1 MLSSRK
7 SRLSGGYRMLTI
19 EDLRGAL
26 PSLTGTVELNGL
38 DAAAEVYRDEWG
50 IPHVKAESELDAFFA
65 QGFVTAQD
73 RLWHMEYDRRR
84 GSGRWAEVVGPQ
96 ALGQDKLMRRFRL
109 AASAKA
115 DYDACYE
122 HTRRIFEAYAAG
134 VNAYIEGPDPL
145 PIEYQVT
152 GLTPEPWQPWH
163 SLVVYKVRHILM
175 GVFESKAW
183 RARMVKEL
191 GPERAG
197 TLFPGY
203 EPGHLTI
210 LPPGSVYSGAL
221 DTGLQELTDG
231 ARALNYLNEVDAGSN
246 SWVLSGA
253 STAAGKPLLAGD
265 SHRALDTPNTYYQNQ
280 LACPEF
286 DVVGL
291 SFPGVPG
298 FPHFGHNQWVSWC
311 VTHTAADYQDLYI
324 ERFKEDDPTRYLF
337 RDEWL
342 EAETHQETVKA
353 RQASGGFT
361 EETIEVT
368 VTQHGPVI
376 AGDPAAG
383 AALAFKYTATENAAI
398 GGGSAWPSI
407 LWQMLRAKNVNE
419 LVESQ
424 RDWVDPCNNFLM
436 ADVHGNYGYLCRGR
450 IPIRSRTNGWLP
462 VPGWTGEHEWTGDIP
477 FEEMP
482 KSINPD
488 EGYVATANNKPVGD
502 DYPHYIAI
510 DFTPEFRCKSVTQ
523 GLLSLEKPAAP
534 DMAKV
539 HAQRV
544 SIPALGYLAAMQ
556 GVKAAGPLAAEAR
569 ERLLAW
575 NGAMDAGAVE
585 PTIYSAVRDA
595 LFKEAL
601 GNNLTPELA
610 ENAWSPGD
618 RGLGSFGNRLKAR
631 LSAMIEQDDVSLLPP
646 GDTWAAALSRA
657 LTAATATL
665 RDRLGDDME
674 EWRWERVHQARPQHT
689 LSAAYPELAG
699 LLDPPPIPASGDGDT
714 PLAGGYSPAAPATIT
729 TLSVARYCYDPADWK
744 DSLWVVPLGSSGH
757 PGSPHYCDQSDTWRR
772 VEMVPM
778 EWDWP
783 EIERSAESRQ
793 RLLPG

>member
-1 MLSSRK
+1 
-7 SRLSGGYRMLTI
+7 
-19 EDLRGAL
+19 
-26 PSLTGTVELNGL
+26 
-38 DAAAEVYRDEWG
+38 
-50 IPHVKAESELDAFFA
+50 
-65 QGFVTAQD
+65 
-73 RLWHMEYDRRR
+73 
-84 GSGRWAEVVGPQ
+84 
-96 ALGQDKLMRRFRL
+96 
-109 AASAKA
+109 
-115 DYDACYE
+115 
-122 HTRRIFEAYAAG
+122 
-134 VNAYIEGPDPL
+134 
-145 PIEYQVT
+145 
-152 GLTPEPWQPWH
+152 
-163 SLVVYKVRHILM
+163 
-175 GVFESKAW
+175 
-183 RARMVKEL
+183 
-191 GPERAG
+191 
-197 TLFPGY
+197 
-203 EPGHLTI
+203 
-210 LPPGSVYSGAL
+210 
-221 DTGLQELTDG
+221 
-231 ARALNYLNEVDAGSN
+231 
-246 SWVLSGA
+246 
-253 STAAGKPLLAGD
+253 
-265 SHRALDTPNTYYQNQ
+265 
-280 LACPEF
+280 
-286 DVVGL
+286 
-291 SFPGVPG
+291 
-298 FPHFGHNQWVSWC
+298 
-311 VTHTAADYQDLYI
+311 
-324 ERFKEDDPTRYLF
+324 
-337 RDEWL
+337 
-342 EAETHQETVKA
+342 
-353 RQASGGFT
+353 
-361 EETIEVT
+361 
-368 VTQHGPVI
+368 
-376 AGDPAAG
+376 
-383 AALAFKYTATENAAI
+383 
-398 GGGSAWPSI
+398 
-407 LWQMLRAKNVNE
+407 
-419 LVESQ
+419 
-424 RDWVDPCNNFLM
+424 
-436 ADVHGNYGYLCRGR
+436 
-450 IPIRSRTNGWLP
+450 
-462 VPGWTGEHEWTGDIP
+462 
-477 FEEMP
+477 
-482 KSINPD
+482 
-488 EGYVATANNKPVGD
+488 
-502 DYPHYIAI
+502 
-510 DFTPEFRCKSVTQ
+510 
-523 GLLSLEKPAAP
+523 
-534 DMAKV
+534 MAKV

-783 EIERSAESRQ
+783 QIERSAESRQ